1 MRRRTGYTSFVAAIA
16 ALVAVAALG
25 ASTAAANSPGIF
37 EAEAYPVTIKA
48 SQTVKHVFKVNSG
61 STECTAAEFEGTA
74 AAASGELN
82 VMAKYTGCTAFGGA
96 ATVEM
101 RGCEYKFH
109 AGNETAVNVHAG
121 TVDVVSK
128 AGKNCATEP
137 IRVQAAT
144 CTVTVGPQNGLG
156 ALTFTNL
163 NPGQFGLGGPP
174 FAEVEVG
181 INVSGITYTEA
192 VGCLVPGTHNNG
204 TYTGKALVKGF
215 NGGGGQIGVRV
226 K

>member
-1 MRRRTGYTSFVAAIA
+1 MKSRFKNIGVLIAFVL
-16 ALVAVAALG
+16 ALSAVAAQA
-25 ASTAAANSPGIF
+25 ASANSPGVF
-37 EAEAYPVTIKA
+37 EAETYPATVKA
-48 SQTVKHVFKVNSG
+48 SQTVRHVFTVNSG
-61 STECTAAEFEGTA
+61 KTECTGAEFEGTA
-74 AAASGELN
+74 AAASSELN
-82 VMAKYTGCTAFGGA
+82 VMANYTGCTAFGGA
-96 ATVEM
+96 ANVEM

-109 AGNETAVNVHAG
+109 AGNETAANVHAG

-181 INVSGITYTEA
+181 VNVSGITYTEA
-192 VGCLVPGTHNNG
+192 FGCLVPGTHNNG
-204 TYTGKALVKGF
+204 TYTGKALVKGL
-215 NGGGGQIGVRV
+215 NGGGAQIGVRV